1 MNPYAFLSLFA
12 SIVTLFLGNFI
23 YYKNPKNRLN
33 QLIAVLCFLVA
44 YLAFVN
50 FSLRNADSYQTAYL
64 WLKASVLWPL
74 MSPIVLTI
82 VLTATK
88 KQFSTNK
95 VFLTL
100 IYIPSII
107 ISILQFTTNQITTNV
122 MVREYWG
129 WTSYLNFSS
138 PLLYLTILWIFLII
152 TASIVIC
159 YSYYR
164 KTKGL
169 EKQQTLYILLG
180 LVFAGTM
187 SLITDTIIP
196 FLSIEFP
203 GMVYMGVALGLLFV
217 SYGVSQYKLPSLTPE
232 IAADEIVSTIKSF
245 LIMTDDNN
253 EIKYVNPAGLK
264 LLGRSHSEI
273 IGEHIESVLPKFGN
287 QKPLTL
293 EGNISVK
300 NFETILKD
308 KNGKEIPV
316 LLSTSVIS
324 KKSSVIGALYV
335 GTDISDRKAVEMK
348 KKALSKQT
356 ISRQNVL
363 LGLYTEDISDPEA
376 TLKRLTETDSRTL
389 DVDRV
394 SVWFFN
400 EDKSSLECSDMYL
413 SNEGHHKN
421 ELKIEPYTCQEYL
434 ETLRRSH
441 NITAMDAQA
450 DPKTSEFSDYLK
462 SNHIISLMDVPIWLH
477 GEMVGILCHEQ
488 TQKMREWTFEEQD
501 FAASISYMISLS
513 LEAHERELAQRQI
526 ITSLEEKEV
535 LLREIHHRVKNN
547 MQIISSLLNL
557 QSSTINS
564 KEMKDVFR
572 ESQNRI
578 KSMSMIHEQLYQSK
592 DIAKIDFGIYVTNL
606 IKSLF
611 QIYSGPS
618 RHIEWDVDSDKIQ
631 MDIETALPC
640 GLILNELV
648 SNSLKHAF
656 KEGSEGRI
664 WVKMIRT
671 NDIIEIEAGDDGSGL
686 PDEVQLETTST
697 LGLKLVD
704 ILIKQLDG
712 ELSIDRGERTCFT
725 IRFLDP
731 HNRERVIH

>member
-44 YLAFVN
+44 YLSFVN

-82 VLTATK
+82 VLTTTK
-88 KQFSTNK
+88 NQFSTNK
-95 VFLTL
+95 LFLTL
-100 IYIPSII
+100 IYIPSIL
-107 ISILQFTTNQITTNV
+107 ISLLQVTSHQLTTNIMV
-122 MVREYWG
+122 MEYWG
-129 WTSYLNFSS
+129 WTSSLNLSS
-138 PLLYLTILWIFLII
+138 PFLYLTMIWIALII
-152 TASIVIC
+152 TVSIILC
-159 YSYYR
+159 YAYYR
-164 KTKGL
+164 KTRGL
-169 EKQQTLYILLG
+169 EKQQTLYIFLG
-180 LVFAGTM
+180 LIFAVM
-187 SLITDTIIP
+187 VSLITDTLMP
-196 FLSIEFP
+196 LLSIEFP
-203 GMVYMGVALGLLFV
+203 GMVYFAVALGLLFI

-232 IAADEIVSTIKSF
+232 IASDEIVSTIKSF
-245 LIMTDDNN
+245 LIITDDNN
-253 EIKYVNPAGLK
+253 EIKYVNPAGLN
-264 LLGRSHSEI
+264 LLRCSYSEI
-273 IGEHIESVLPKFGN
+273 NAKSIESVLPKFGN
-287 QKPLTL
+287 QNPLTL
-293 EGNISVK
+293 EGSISVK
-300 NFETILKD
+300 NSETVLKD

-324 KKSSVIGALYV
+324 KKSSLIGVLYV
-335 GTDISDRKAVEMK
+335 GTDISERKAVERK
-348 KKALSKQT
+348 KKELSKQT
-356 ISRQNVL
+356 IKRQGVL
-363 LGLYTEDISDPEA
+363 LELYKEDISNPEA

-400 EDKSSLECSDMYL
+400 GDRSFLECSDMYL
-413 SNEGHHKN
+413 SNEGHQGS
-421 ELKIEPYTCQEYL
+421 ELKIEAKGCQKYL

-441 NITAMDAQA
+441 NLTAMDAPA
-450 DPKTSEFSDYLK
+450 DPKTSEFSDYLT
-462 SNHIISLMDVPIWLH
+462 SQGIISLMDVPIWLH
-477 GEMVGILCHEQ
+477 GEMVGILCNEQ
-488 TQKMREWTFEEQD
+488 TQNMREWTFEEQD

-513 LEAHERELAQRQI
+513 LEAHERELAQGQI
-526 ITSLEEKEV
+526 IKSLEEKEV

-557 QSSTINS
+557 QSSTIKS
-564 KEMKDVFR
+564 KEMKDIFR

-611 QIYSGPS
+611 QIYSVPS
-618 RHIEWDVDSDKIQ
+618 RQVEWDVDSDKIE

-656 KEGSEGRI
+656 NGSEGKI
-664 WVKMIRT
+664 GVKIIR
-671 NDIIEIEAGDDGSGL
+671 DKDMIEIEVGDNGSGL

-704 ILIKQLDG
+704 ILVKQLDG
-712 ELSIDRGERTCFT
+712 EIDVDTSEGTCFT

-731 HNRERVIH
+731 HNR

>member
-44 YLAFVN
+44 YLSFVN

-88 KQFSTNK
+88 NRFSTNK

-100 IYIPSII
+100 IYIPSIL
-107 ISILQFTTNQITTNV
+107 ISLLQVTSNQLTINIMV
-122 MVREYWG
+122 MEYWG
-129 WTSYLNFSS
+129 WTSSLNLSS
-138 PLLYLTILWIFLII
+138 PFLYLTMIWIFLII
-152 TASIVIC
+152 TVSIVLC

-164 KTKGL
+164 KTRGL

-180 LVFAGTM
+180 LIFAVIV

-196 FLSIEFP
+196 LLSIEFP
-203 GMVYMGVALGLLFV
+203 GMVYFAAALGVLFI

-253 EIKYVNPAGLK
+253 EIKYVNPAGLN
-264 LLGRSHSEI
+264 LLGQSYSEI
-273 IGEHIESVLPKFGN
+273 SGEHIESVLPNFGN
-287 QKPLTL
+287 QKNLTL

-300 NFETILKD
+300 NFETLLKD
-308 KNGKEIPV
+308 KNGNEIPV
-316 LLSTSVIS
+316 LLSTSVIT
-324 KKSSVIGALYV
+324 KKSSLIGVLYV
-335 GTDISDRKAVEMK
+335 GTDISERKAVERK
-348 KKALSKQT
+348 RKALSKQT
-356 ISRQNVL
+356 IKRQSVL
-363 LGLYTEDISDPEA
+363 LELYKEDISNPEA
-376 TLKRLTETDSRTL
+376 TLKRLTETDSKTL

-394 SVWFFN
+394 NVWFFN
-400 EDKSSLECSDMYL
+400 EDKSFLECSDMYL
-413 SNEGHHKN
+413 SNEGHQRS
-421 ELKIEPYTCQEYL
+421 ELKIEAKSCRKYL
-434 ETLRRSH
+434 ETLKRSH
-441 NITAMDAQA
+441 NLTAMDAQT

-462 SNHIISLMDVPIWLH
+462 PHSIISLMDVPIWLH

-488 TQKMREWTFEEQD
+488 IQNRREWTFEEQD

-513 LEAHERELAQRQI
+513 LETHERELAQRQI
-526 ITSLEEKEV
+526 IESLEEKEV

-557 QSSTINS
+557 QSSTLKT
-564 KEMKDVFR
+564 KEMRDIFR

-611 QIYSGPS
+611 QIYSGTS
-618 RHIEWDVDSDKIQ
+618 RQVEWNVVSDKIE

-656 KEGSEGRI
+656 NGSEGKIR
-664 WVKMIRT
+664 VKIIRDT
-671 NDIIEIEAGDDGSGL
+671 DIIKVEVGDNGSGL
-686 PDEVQLETTST
+686 PEKVQLETTST

-704 ILIKQLDG
+704 ILVKQLEG
-712 ELSIDRGERTCFT
+712 ELEIDRENGTCFT
-725 IRFLDP
+725 IRF
-731 HNRERVIH
+731 RELNYGDRL

>member
-44 YLAFVN
+44 YLSFVN

-82 VLTATK
+82 ILTATK
-88 KQFSTNK
+88 NQFSTNK

-100 IYIPSII
+100 IYIPSIL
-107 ISILQFTTNQITTNV
+107 ISLLQVTSNQLTTNIMV
-122 MVREYWG
+122 MEYWG
-129 WTSYLNFSS
+129 WTSSLNLSS
-138 PLLYLTILWIFLII
+138 PFLYLTVIWILII
-152 TASIVIC
+152 ITVSIVLC

-164 KTKGL
+164 KTRGL

-180 LVFAGTM
+180 LIFAVM
-187 SLITDTIIP
+187 VSLITDTIMP
-196 FLSIEFP
+196 LLSIEFP
-203 GMVYMGVALGLLFV
+203 GMVYFAVALGLLFI

-232 IAADEIVSTIKSF
+232 IASDEIVSTIKSF
-245 LIMTDDNN
+245 LIITDDNN
-253 EIKYVNPAGLK
+253 EIKYVNPAGLN
-264 LLGRSHSEI
+264 LLGCSYSEI
-273 IGEHIESVLPKFGN
+273 NEKPIESVLPKFGN
-287 QKPLTL
+287 QKHLTL

-300 NFETILKD
+300 NFETVLKG

-316 LLSTSVIS
+316 LLSTSVIT
-324 KKSSVIGALYV
+324 KKSSLIGVLYV
-335 GTDISDRKAVEMK
+335 GTDISERKAVERK
-348 KKALSKQT
+348 KKELSKQT
-356 ISRQNVL
+356 IERQGVL
-363 LGLYTEDISDPEA
+363 LELYKEDISNPEA

-389 DVDRV
+389 NVDRV

-400 EDKSSLECSDMYL
+400 GDRSFLECSDMYL
-413 SNEGHHKN
+413 QNEGHQGS
-421 ELKIEPYTCQEYL
+421 ELKIESDSCQKYL

-441 NITAMDAQA
+441 NLTAMDAQA

-462 SNHIISLMDVPIWLH
+462 SHSIISLMDVPIWLH
-477 GEMVGILCHEQ
+477 GEMVGILCNEQ
-488 TQKMREWTFEEQD
+488 AQKMRQWTFEEQD

-513 LEAHERELAQRQI
+513 LEAHERELAQGQI
-526 ITSLEEKEV
+526 IKSLEEKEV

-557 QSSTINS
+557 QSSTIKS
-564 KEMKDVFR
+564 KEMKDIFR

-611 QIYSGPS
+611 QIYSVPL
-618 RHIEWDVDSDKIQ
+618 RQVEWDVDSDKIQ

-656 KEGSEGRI
+656 NGSEGKI
-664 WVKMIRT
+664 WVKISKDK
-671 NDIIEIEAGDDGSGL
+671 DIIEIEVGDNGSGL
-686 PDEVQLETTST
+686 PEDVQLETTST

-704 ILIKQLDG
+704 ILVKQLDG
-712 ELSIDRGERTCFT
+712 EIDVDTSEGTCFT
-725 IRFLDP
+725 IKFMDP
-731 HNRERVIH
+731 HNRESVIH

>member
-44 YLAFVN
+44 YLSFVN

-88 KQFSTNK
+88 NQFSTNK

-100 IYIPSII
+100 IYIPSIL
-107 ISILQFTTNQITTNV
+107 ISLLQLTSNQLTTNIMV
-122 MVREYWG
+122 MEYWG
-129 WTSYLNFSS
+129 WTSSLNLSS
-138 PLLYLTILWIFLII
+138 PFLYLTILWIALIL
-152 TASIVIC
+152 TVSIILC

-164 KTKGL
+164 KTRGL
-169 EKQQTLYILLG
+169 EQQQTLYILLG
-180 LVFAGTM
+180 LIFAVIV
-187 SLITDTIIP
+187 SLITDTILP
-196 FLSIEFP
+196 LLSIEFP
-203 GMVYMGVALGLLFV
+203 GMVYFAVALGLLFI

-245 LIMTDDNN
+245 IIITDDNN
-253 EIKYVNPAGLK
+253 EIKYINPAGLN
-264 LLGRSHSEI
+264 LLGHSYSEI
-273 IGEHIESVLPKFGN
+273 SGEHIKTILPKFGN

-300 NFETILKD
+300 NFETVLKD

-316 LLSTSVIS
+316 LLSNSVIS
-324 KKSSVIGALYV
+324 KKSSLIGVLYV
-335 GTDISDRKAVEMK
+335 GTDISERKAVERK

-356 ISRQNVL
+356 IKRQGVL
-363 LGLYTEDISDPEA
+363 LELYKEDISDPEA
-376 TLKRLTETDSRTL
+376 TLKRLTETDSKTL

-400 EDKSSLECSDMYL
+400 GDKSFLECSDMYL
-413 SNEGHHKN
+413 SNEGHPRI
-421 ELKIEPYTCQEYL
+421 ELKIETKSCRKYL

-441 NITAMDAQA
+441 NLTAMDAQT

-462 SNHIISLMDVPIWLH
+462 SHSIISLMDVPIWLH
-477 GEMVGILCHEQ
+477 GEMVGILCNEQ
-488 TQKMREWTFEEQD
+488 TRKMKEWTFEEQD

-513 LEAHERELAQRQI
+513 LEAHERERAQRQI
-526 ITSLEEKEV
+526 IDSLEEKEV

-557 QSSTINS
+557 QSSTIKN
-564 KEMKDVFR
+564 KEMKDIFR

-592 DIAKIDFGIYVTNL
+592 DIAKIDLGIYVTNL

-618 RHIEWDVDSDKIQ
+618 RQIEWAVESDKIE

-648 SNSLKHAF
+648 SNSLKHGF
-656 KEGSEGRI
+656 NGSEGKI
-664 WVKMIRT
+664 WVKIIRN
-671 NDIIEIEAGDDGSGL
+671 NDIIEIEVGDDGSGL
-686 PDEVQLETTST
+686 PEDVQLETTST

-704 ILIKQLDG
+704 ILVKQLDG
-712 ELSIDRGERTCFT
+712 KIDADTSEGTCFT

-731 HNRERVIH
+731 HNR